1 MPLARGSDGSL
12 GVQVV
17 GGSGGGSTI
26 VQVTVPVAVTLEDR
40 SADGMELDSTA
51 LQQTMERQMQ
61 GVAERA
67 IAVSWRPGGVSH
79 RNSTG
84 RI

>member
-12 GVQVV
+12 GVQMV
-17 GGSGGGSTI
+17 GGSGSGSTV
-26 VQVTVPVAVTLEDR
+26 VQVSVPVAVTLEDR
-40 SADGMELDSTA
+40 SNDGMELDSAA
-51 LQQTMERQMQ
+51 LQQNLQQQME

-84 RI
+84 RR